1 MFIPVVSKARRR
13 ARITEL
19 TDAVAHHERQIRN
32 ALAGLIELTE
42 EGDDLHV
49 ECRRLLEALDG

>member
-1 MFIPVVSKARRR
+1 MRIPVISSRLRKKRIDALVEEVS
-13 ARITEL
+13 
-19 TDAVAHHERQIRN
+19 HHERQIRN
-32 ALAGLIELTE
+32 AMACLIELTV

>member
-1 MFIPVVSKARRR
+1 MKIPVIRGR
-13 ARITEL
+13 ARKKRI
-19 TDAVAHHERQIRN
+19 DALVEEVSHHERQIRN

-42 EGDDLHV
+42 KGDDLHI

>member
-1 MFIPVVSKARRR
+1 MYIPLLSRGRKK
-13 ARITEL
+13 ARITALVDE
-19 TDAVAHHERQIRN
+19 VAHHERQIRN
-32 ALAGLIELTE
+32 ALACLVELTE